1 MTASA
6 PIDDNAQCPCC
17 SGDVYGSCCGPA
29 HDRSRRAPTAEALM
43 RSRFS
48 AFAVADADYLRASW
62 HSTTRPTNLDLDP
75 GIEWWRLDILG
86 TTAGGPFDVDGTVEF
101 VAHYRNPE
109 VFGREGRGKMREL
122 SRFVREGGQWFYVEA
137 AG

>member
-1 MTASA
+1 
-6 PIDDNAQCPCC
+6 
-17 SGDVYGSCCGPA
+17 
-29 HDRSRRAPTAEALM
+29 M

-75 GIEWWRLDILG
+75 GIEWWRLDILS

-101 VAHYRNPE
+101 VAHYRNTE
-109 VFGREGRGKMREL
+109 ISGREGRGKMREL
-122 SRFVREGGQWFYVEA
+122 SRFVREGGQWFYVET